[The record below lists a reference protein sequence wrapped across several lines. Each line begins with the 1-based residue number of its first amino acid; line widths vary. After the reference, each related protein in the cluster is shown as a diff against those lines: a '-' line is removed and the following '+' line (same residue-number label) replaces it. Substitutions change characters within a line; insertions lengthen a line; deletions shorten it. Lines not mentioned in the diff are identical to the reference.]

1 MKSEVKE
8 HVISML
14 VNNRPGVLSRVS
26 GVFGRLGYN
35 IESLCV
41 AETISPKV
49 SRITSVSKVDPNFME
64 KVRKQL
70 DRLVDVLSVTV
81 LDDTHSVKREMM
93 LMGIPV
99 TTKNRA
105 DIFRAIDT
113 LGCTV
118 VSMKDSYCILQV
130 VGSRME
136 VETALNIFK
145 PLGVKDMASTG
156 AVALENGTSGTS

>member
-14 VNNRPGVLSRVS
+14 VNNRPGVLARVS

-49 SRITSVSKVDPNFME
+49 SRITSVSRVDPNFME

-81 LDDTHSVKREMM
+81 LDETHSVKREMM
-93 LMGIPV
+93 LMGLPV
-99 TTKNRA
+99 TAKNRS
-105 DIFRAIDT
+105 DLFRAIEMF
-113 LGCTV
+113 GCTV
-118 VSMKDSYCILQV
+118 VSMKDSYCILQI
-130 VGSRME
+130 VGNRME
-136 VETALNIFK
+136 VETALNFLK
-145 PLGVKDMASTG
+145 PLGVKDIASTG
-156 AVALENGTSGTS
+156 AVALENVPPGTS

>member
-1 MKSEVKE
+1 MKSEVRE

-14 VNNRPGVLSRVS
+14 VNNRPGVLSRVA

-41 AETISPKV
+41 AETISPNV

-81 LDDTHSVKREMM
+81 LDDSHSVKREMM
-93 LMGIPV
+93 LMGLPV
-99 TTKNRA
+99 TTKNRS
-105 DIFRAIDT
+105 DLFRAVDMF
-113 LGCTV
+113 GCTV
-118 VSMKDSYCILQV
+118 VSMKDSYCILQI
-130 VGSRME
+130 VGTRME
-136 VETALNIFK
+136 VETALHFLK
-145 PLGVKDMASTG
+145 PLGVKDIASTG
-156 AVALENGTSGTS
+156 AVALESGASGTS

>member
-99 TTKNRA
+99 TTKNRT

-118 VSMKDSYCILQV
+118 VSMKDSYCILQI
-130 VGSRME
+130 VGSKME
-136 VETALNIFK
+136 VETALNFLK
-145 PLGVKDMASTG
+145 PFGVKDIASTG
-156 AVALENGTSGTS
+156 AVALENGSSETS